1 MSTFADEISF
11 IATKRRRFMPMTTQ
25 AVPTELGTEKTGKL
39 LAKYAIPSI
48 VAMIASSIYNIVDSA
63 YIGHGIGPM
72 ALSGLAPTFPLMN
85 ISSAFGAMVG
95 VGAST
100 MISVRLG
107 QKDYRSAQ
115 HILGN
120 AFIMNI
126 IVGIVLAVVTLSFL
140 DPILLFFGASEATL
154 GYAREYMLWIL
165 LGNVFTHL
173 YFGFNAILR
182 SAGHPDKAMKATILT
197 VVLNCILDP
206 LFIFPWGLNLGI
218 RGAAIATIVSQC
230 VSLIWQMRILT
241 DKRELLHLH
250 RGIYRLEGR
259 IVKEIL
265 SIGIS
270 PCLMNLA
277 ACTVV
282 IFMNRALL
290 TYGDDYAVG
299 SFSVVHKVTFVF
311 FTLVMGLNQG
321 MQPIAGYNYGAE
333 RYDRVM
339 SVLKLTMLWAT
350 AAMTLGW
357 VVCEFMPRAAAFI
370 FTTDEHMTAEI
381 VRGLRINAY
390 LFPLIGSQMVISNF
404 FQAIAKPWKAIFLS
418 LSRQFLFLIP
428 FLLWF
433 PTFWEPPIDGVWYSL
448 PASDLVSSITG
459 FIVMAVQMRS
469 FRKMIKNEQKIS

>member
-1 MSTFADEISF
+1 MSEKI
-11 IATKRRRFMPMTTQ
+11 
-25 AVPTELGTEKTGKL
+25 VPTELGTEKISKL
-39 LAKYAIPSI
+39 LSKYAIPSI
-48 VAMIASSIYNIVDSA
+48 VAMIASSLYNIVDSA

-85 ISSAFGAMVG
+85 ISAAFGAMVG

-107 QKDYRSAQ
+107 QKDYDSAQ

-120 AFIMNI
+120 AFSMNI
-126 IVGIVLAVVTLSFL
+126 IVGILIGVLTLSFL
-140 DPILLFFGASEATL
+140 DPILLFFGASENTL
-154 GYAREYMLWIL
+154 SYAHEYMLWIL
-165 LGNVFTHL
+165 IGNIITHL

-206 LFIFPWGLNLGI
+206 VFIFPWGLNMGI
-218 RGAAIATIVSQC
+218 KGAAIATILSQS
-230 VSLIWQMRILT
+230 VSLCWQMKILCNK
-241 DKRELLHLH
+241 DELLHLH
-250 RGIYRLEGR
+250 RGIYRLKWR

-282 IFMNRALL
+282 IFINRGLL

-299 SFSVVHKVTFVF
+299 AYSVIHKVTFVF
-311 FTLVMGLNQG
+311 ATLVMGLNQG
-321 MQPIAGYNYGAE
+321 MQPIAGYNYGAQH
-333 RYDRVM
+333 YDRVM
-339 SVLKLTMLWAT
+339 SVLKLTILWAT
-350 AAMTLGW
+350 AAMTLGFI
-357 VVCEFMPRAAAFI
+357 VCEFFPRMAALV
-370 FTTDEHMTAEI
+370 FTSDEQMIAEI
-381 VRGLRINAY
+381 VRGMRINS
-390 LFPLIGSQMVISNF
+390 LIFPLIGSQMVIGNF

-428 FLLWF
+428 LLVWF
-433 PTFWEPPIDGVWYSL
+433 PHFWKPALDGVWYSL
-448 PASDLVSSITG
+448 PVSDLISCITG
-459 FIVMAVQMRS
+459 FTLLAIQMKQFKALSRQS
-469 FRKMIKNEQKIS
+469 KETTTANR

>member
-1 MSTFADEISF
+1 
-11 IATKRRRFMPMTTQ
+11 MTEK
-25 AVPTELGTEKTGKL
+25 AVPTELGTEKISKL

-120 AFIMNI
+120 AFVLNI
-126 IVGIVLAVVTLSFL
+126 LVGILIGVFTLAFL
-140 DPILLFFGASEATL
+140 DPILLFFGASENTL

-165 LGNVFTHL
+165 LGNVITHL

-182 SAGHPDKAMKATILT
+182 SAGHPDKAMRATILT
-197 VVLNCILDP
+197 VVLNSILDP

-218 RGAAIATIVSQC
+218 KGAAIATILSQT
-230 VSLIWQMRILT
+230 VSLAWQLRILT

-250 RGIYRLEGR
+250 RGIYRLKGR

-277 ACTVV
+277 ACVVV
-282 IFMNRALL
+282 IFVNRSLL

-299 SFSVVHKVTFVF
+299 AFSVIHKVTFVF
-311 FTLVMGLNQG
+311 ATLVMGLNQG

-339 SVLKLTMLWAT
+339 SVLKLAILWAT

-357 VVCEFMPRAAAFI
+357 VVCEFFPRLAALV
-370 FTTDEHMTAEI
+370 FTTDEQMIAEI
-381 VRGLRINAY
+381 VRGMRINAY
-390 LFPLIGSQMVISNF
+390 IFPLIGSQMVIGNF

-418 LSRQFLFLIP
+418 LSRQFLFLLP

-433 PTFWEPPIDGVWYSL
+433 PTFWDPAIDGVWYSM
-448 PASDLVSSITG
+448 PASDLVSCISG
-459 FIVMAVQMRS
+459 FIMLAVQMKQFKKLS
-469 FRKMIKNEQKIS
+469 TSQP

>member
-1 MSTFADEISF
+1 
-11 IATKRRRFMPMTTQ
+11 MTGK
-25 AVPTELGTEKTGKL
+25 AVPTELGTEKISKL

-85 ISSAFGAMVG
+85 ISAAFGAMVG

-107 QKDYRSAQ
+107 QKDYHSAQ
-115 HILGN
+115 QILGN
-120 AFIMNI
+120 AFLMNI
-126 IVGIVLAVVTLSFL
+126 LMGIVIGVVTISFL
-140 DPILLFFGASEATL
+140 DPILLFFGASDNTL
-154 GYAREYMLWIL
+154 GFAREYMLWIL
-165 LGNVFTHL
+165 
-173 YFGFNAILR
+173 LR

-218 RGAAIATIVSQC
+218 RGAAIATILSQC
-230 VSLIWQMRILT
+230 VSLTWQMRILT
-241 DKRELLHLH
+241 NKNELLHLH
-250 RGIYRLEGR
+250 RGIYRLQGR
-259 IVKEIL
+259 IVREIL

-277 ACTVV
+277 ACIVV
-282 IFMNRALL
+282 IFVNRSLL

-299 SFSVVHKVTFVF
+299 AFSVIHKVTFVF
-311 FTLVMGLNQG
+311 ATLVMGLNQG

-339 SVLKLTMLWAT
+339 GVLKLAILWAT
-350 AAMTLGW
+350 AAMTVGW
-357 VVCEFMPRAAAFI
+357 VVCEFFPRLAALV
-370 FTTDEHMTAEI
+370 FTTDEQMLTEI
-381 VRGLRINAY
+381 VRGMRINAY
-390 LFPLIGSQMVISNF
+390 IFPLIGSQMVIGNF

-418 LSRQFLFLIP
+418 LSRQFLFLLP

-433 PTFWEPPIDGVWYSL
+433 PSFWNPAIDGVWYSL
-448 PASDLVSSITG
+448 PASDLVSCITG
-459 FIVMAVQMRS
+459 FIMLAVQMKE
-469 FRKMIKNEQKIS
+469 FKKLQTTQP

>member
-1 MSTFADEISF
+1 MSEKHI
-11 IATKRRRFMPMTTQ
+11 
-25 AVPTELGTEKTGKL
+25 PTELGTEKISKL
-39 LAKYAIPSI
+39 LKKYAIPSI

-85 ISSAFGAMVG
+85 ISAAFGAMVG

-107 QKDYRSAQ
+107 QKNYESAQ
-115 HILGN
+115 RFLGN
-120 AFIMNI
+120 AFVLNI
-126 IVGIVLAVVTLSFL
+126 LVGIIIAVVTLSFL
-140 DPILLFFGASEATL
+140 NPILLFFGASENTL
-154 GYAREYMLWIL
+154 QFAREYMFWIL
-165 LGNVFTHL
+165 LGNVITHL

-182 SAGHPDKAMKATILT
+182 STGHPDVAMKATILT
-197 VVLNCILDP
+197 VVVNCILDP
-206 LFIFPWGLNLGI
+206 IFIFHWGLNLGI
-218 RGAAIATIVSQC
+218 KGAAIATILSQSI
-230 VSLIWQMRILT
+230 SLCWQLRVLT

-277 ACTVV
+277 ACIVV
-282 IFMNRALL
+282 IFVNRALL

-299 SFSVVHKVTFVF
+299 AFSVIHKVTFVF
-311 FTLVMGLNQG
+311 ATLVFGMNQG
-321 MQPIAGYNYGAE
+321 MQPIAGYNYGAQ

-339 SVLKLTMLWAT
+339 GVLRLTLLWAT

-357 VVCEFMPRAAAFI
+357 IVCEFLPRYAALV
-370 FTTDEHMTAEI
+370 FTTDEQMLTEI
-381 VRGLRINAY
+381 VRGMRINA
-390 LFPLIGSQMVISNF
+390 LVFPLIGSQMVIGNF
-404 FQAIAKPWKAIFLS
+404 FQAIAKPWTSIFLS
-418 LSRQFLFLIP
+418 LSRQFLFLLP

-433 PTFWEPPIDGVWYSL
+433 PTFWKPALNGVWYAL
-448 PASDLVSSITG
+448 PASDLVSCITG
-459 FIVMAVQMRS
+459 FILLARQMRI
-469 FRKMIKNEQKIS
+469 FRKHVSSNPVAPTA

>member
-1 MSTFADEISF
+1 
-11 IATKRRRFMPMTTQ
+11 MTGK
-25 AVPTELGTEKTGKL
+25 AVPTELGTEKISKL

-85 ISSAFGAMVG
+85 ISAAFGAMVG

-107 QKDYRSAQ
+107 QKDYHSAQ
-115 HILGN
+115 QILGN
-120 AFIMNI
+120 AFLMNI
-126 IVGIVLAVVTLSFL
+126 LMGIVIGVVTISFL
-140 DPILLFFGASEATL
+140 DPILLFFGASDNTL
-154 GYAREYMLWIL
+154 GFAREYMLWIL
-165 LGNVFTHL
+165 LGNVITHL

-218 RGAAIATIVSQC
+218 RGAAIATILSQC
-230 VSLIWQMRILT
+230 VSLTWQMRILT
-241 DKRELLHLH
+241 NKNELLHLH
-250 RGIYRLEGR
+250 RGIYRLQGR
-259 IVKEIL
+259 IVREIL

-277 ACTVV
+277 ACIVV
-282 IFMNRALL
+282 IFVNRSLL

-299 SFSVVHKVTFVF
+299 AFSVIHKVTFVF
-311 FTLVMGLNQG
+311 ATLVMGLNQG

-339 SVLKLTMLWAT
+339 GVLKLAILWAT
-350 AAMTLGW
+350 AAMTVGW
-357 VVCEFMPRAAAFI
+357 VVCEFFPRLAALV
-370 FTTDEHMTAEI
+370 FTTDEQMLTEI
-381 VRGLRINAY
+381 VRGMRINAY
-390 LFPLIGSQMVISNF
+390 IFPLIGSQMVIGNF

-418 LSRQFLFLIP
+418 LSRQFLFLLP

-433 PTFWEPPIDGVWYSL
+433 PSFWNPAIDGVWYSL
-448 PASDLVSSITG
+448 PASDLVSCITG
-459 FIVMAVQMRS
+459 FIMLAVQMKE
-469 FRKMIKNEQKIS
+469 FKKLQTTQP